1 MSPDDRSELVL
12 RTQLMQRMIRLALE
26 TDSTRIVALVVD
38 ENANPK
44 VNLPGV
50 QAGHHSLPHHG
61 QRADSVEQLKIIETA
76 QMKTF
81 GELLGSLKNLREKD
95 ETLLDR
101 TNNEPLPNLFVSMLQ
116 RMGIETDR
124 FASSSGT
131 LRGLEWS

>member
-1 MSPDDRSELVL
+1 
-12 RTQLMQRMIRLALE
+12 MQRMIRLALE

-38 ENANPK
+38 QNANPK

-50 QAGHHSLPHHG
+50 QAGHHSLTHHG
-61 QRADSVEQLKIIETA
+61 QRADSVEHLKIIETA

-81 GELLGSLKNLREKD
+81 GELLESLKSVREKD

-101 TNNEPLPNLFVSMLQ
+101 TNNEPLPILFVSMLQ